1 MMTAVLNSLTDE
13 ENPLWIF
20 RREMLPLGQPEK
32 IDRHHAVTILVACF
46 VCHDFKEEVALKKV
60 TRDSIKTVCTA
71 ILKDRFL
78 VREEG
83 KLEGMAETATRAAM
97 RFIKE
102 MNRDAP
108 AQAGA

>member
-1 MMTAVLNSLTDE
+1 M
-13 ENPLWIF
+13 
-20 RREMLPLGQPEK
+20 
-32 IDRHHAVTILVACF
+32 
-46 VCHDFKEEVALKKV
+46 